1 MTLKERFIRFK
12 NAFHYKV
19 GMRMPYNK
27 WRVRSLRKMGYQV
40 GEDVYFPSDLTIALN
55 FVYHRG
61 NLSIGNRVSIAAG
74 VIIILSSHSNFSEV
88 SKQVSSQSET
98 VVIGDDVWI
107 GAGSIIMNG
116 VTIGKGA
123 VVGCGSVVTCD
134 VAPNTVVAG
143 NPAKVIRTIGADEH
157 ID

>member
-27 WRVRSLRKMGYQV
+27 WRVRSLRRMGYQI
-40 GEDVYFPSDLTIALN
+40 GKDVYFPSDLTIALN

-61 NLSIGNRVSIAAG
+61 NLTIGDRVSIAAG
-74 VIIILSSHSNFSEV
+74 VIIILSSHSNYSEV
-88 SKQVSSQSET
+88 SRQVTARNET

-116 VTIGKGA
+116 VTIGNGA

-143 NPAKVIRTIGADEH
+143 NPAKVIRTMDADEH

>member
-1 MTLKERFIRFK
+1 MTLKERFVRFK

-19 GMRMPYNK
+19 GLRMPYNK
-27 WRVRSLRKMGYQV
+27 WRVRSLKRMGYEV
-40 GEDVYFPSDLTIALN
+40 GKDVYFPSDLKIALN

-61 NLSIGNRVSIAAG
+61 RLTIGDRVSIAAG
-74 VIIILSSHSNFSEV
+74 VIIILSSHSNNSNV
-88 SKQVSSQSET
+88 SKQVSSRGDY
-98 VVIGDDVWI
+98 VIIEEDAWI

-123 VVGCGSVVTCD
+123 VVGCGSVVTSD
-134 VAPNTVVAG
+134 VAPHTVVAG
-143 NPAKVIRTIGADEH
+143 NPAKVIRTINTDEH

>member
-27 WRVRSLRKMGYQV
+27 WRVRSLRRIGYQI
-40 GEDVYFPSDLTIALN
+40 GEDVYFPSDLTVALN

-61 NLSIGNRVSIAAG
+61 NLTIGNRVSIAAG
-74 VIIILSSHSNFSEV
+74 VIIILSSHSNYSEV
-88 SKQVSSQSET
+88 SKQVSSRSET

-116 VTIGKGA
+116 VTIGNGA
-123 VVGCGSVVTCD
+123 VIGCGSVVTSD